1 MGAPAPHARLVV
13 SLLSGGEGP
22 RLAALK
28 RLASEL
34 GPVVFYSEPMPFT
47 RSSYY
52 DKEMGP
58 GLTRRLAAFGGLR
71 PPGELAAVKRL
82 CMGLEGELARQGR
95 RTVNLDPGLLGKDAL
110 VLASHKAGGH
120 RLELAPGLYGEATL
134 FFRGGGY
141 QPLPWT
147 YPDYAG
153 EELRGVL
160 NLIRGRLLWSLKR
173 RRAQGEQV

>member
-13 SLLSGGEGP
+13 SLLAGKEEP
-22 RLAALK
+22 RRAALK

-47 RSSYY
+47 RSAYY

-82 CMGLEGELARQGR
+82 CVGLEGELAREGR
-95 RTVNLDPGLLGKDAL
+95 RRVNLDPGLLGKDAL
-110 VLASHKAGGH
+110 ILATRKFSGH
-120 RLELAPGLYGEATL
+120 RLELTPGVYGEVTL
-134 FFRGGGY
+134 FFHGGGY
-141 QPLPWT
+141 HPLPWT

-153 EELRGVL
+153 EEMRGVL
-160 NLIRGRLLWSLKR
+160 DLIRGRLLWSLKR
-173 RRAQGEQV
+173 KRAQGE